1 MANKI
6 LVTGGLGY
14 IGSHTVV
21 ALIEAGFQ
29 PVVVDNLSNTQI
41 SVLSRLEQICKQTI
55 PFYEVDILN
64 KKTMDTIFET
74 HQFDAVIHFAA
85 FKAVGE
91 SVAEP
96 LKYYHNNIG
105 GMVAL
110 LETMQKHQSKNIIFS
125 SSCTVYGEPDQLPVT
140 ELTPIKPATSPY
152 GATKQ
157 MGEQILQDVAINAI
171 ALRYFNPIGAHSS
184 ATIGEMPLG
193 IPNNLIPYVT
203 QTAIGKREKLT
214 INGSDYDTKDG
225 TNVRDY
231 IHVMDLA
238 EAHVAAVKRQ
248 MALPSNFEVFNIGT
262 GDGNSVL
269 EIVKAFEKCNDLK
282 LNYSIGPR
290 RDGDVVAVWAD
301 ATKANTI
308 LNWKAKRS
316 LEDSLT
322 SSWKWELYAK
332 EHIKIS

>member
-1 MANKI
+1 MKKQI

-21 ALIEAGFQ
+21 ALIEAGYE
-29 PVVVDNLSNTQI
+29 PIIIDNLSNTEI
-41 SVLSRLEQICKQTI
+41 SVLDRLQEICNQKIT
-55 PFYEVDILN
+55 FYNHNVLDKNALTN
-64 KKTMDTIFET
+64 IF
-74 HQFDAVIHFAA
+74 HNHNIKSVIHFAA

-91 SVAEP
+91 SISEP

-105 GMVAL
+105 GLISL
-110 LETMQKHQSKNIIFS
+110 LQTMHEQKISNIIFS
-125 SSCTVYGEPDQLPVT
+125 SSCTVYGEPDHLPVT
-140 ELTPIKPATSPY
+140 ETSATKPATSPY

-157 MGEQILQDVAINAI
+157 MGEQILKDNFSNCI
-171 ALRYFNPIGAHSS
+171 ALRYFNPVGAHNS
-184 ATIGEMPLG
+184 AKIGEMPLG
-193 IPNNLIPYVT
+193 VPNNLIPYIT
-203 QTAIGKREKLT
+203 QTAIGKRDQLT
-214 INGSDYDTKDG
+214 INGNDYNTKDG

-248 MALPSNFEVFNIGT
+248 EEKPEKFEIFNIGT

-269 EIVKAFEKCNDLK
+269 EIVNLFEQCNKVK

-290 RDGDVVAVWAD
+290 REGDVVAVWAN
-301 ATKANTI
+301 ASLANTV
-308 LNWKAKRS
+308 LGWKAKRT

-322 SSWKWELYAK
+322 SAWAWELYANK
-332 EHIKIS
+332 LGL